1 MIKIFHSDQHKVACI
16 LNTETEE
23 ILTATIQ
30 PIFHGDTQK
39 IDNYLVSISSS
50 KEDNVIAIYYNGD
63 LSNVEVNASYDDI
76 TEVLDIS
83 VSVNDGNCYVQYRLN
98 KDYTGQSSKITYAE
112 MIDNFLNRGKST
124 YHNETI
130 KPTDIMNYAKNAKD
144 DKESAESNFF
154 KLLNSTKK
162 KNNNK

>member
-1 MIKIFHSDQHKVACI
+1 MIKIYHSDQHKVACI

-23 ILTATIQ
+23 ILTAIIQ
-30 PIFHGDTQK
+30 PIINGNTHK
-39 IDNYLVSISSS
+39 IENYLFSISSS
-50 KEDNVIAIYYNGD
+50 KEDNIISIYYSGD
-63 LSNVEVNASYDDI
+63 LSNVEVDASYDDI

-83 VSVNDGNCYVQYRLN
+83 VSMNDNSCYVQYRLN
-98 KDYTGQSSKITYAE
+98 KDYTGKSSKITYAE
-112 MIDNFLNRGKST
+112 MIDNFLNKGKNI
-124 YHNETI
+124 YHNEAV

-162 KNNNK
+162 KNSNK